1 MRGFSANKTRW
12 QPFCQAID
20 AMGLQQTQMF
30 ATLFDGAARHSP
42 EGCGVCSGAAST
54 GASLFAV
61 VFHPSHIPRCLCS
74 LCPLFD
80 RMWFKERAEEVGFQQ
95 AVAERDSGEPIAP
108 GASKPSVP
116 AVPPHDAELHSK
128 L

>member
-1 MRGFSANKTRW
+1 MTQPQVSLADLKSKT
-12 QPFCQAID
+12 PADLLAMAEDLEID
-20 AMGLQQTQMF
+20 N
-30 ATLFDGAARHSP
+30 
-42 EGCGVCSGAAST
+42 AST
-54 GASLFAV
+54 MRKGDMM
-61 VFHPSHIPRCLCS
+61 
-74 LCPLFD
+74 FD
-80 RMWFKERAEEVGFQQ
+80 ILKERAEEVGFQQ